1 MKTASAFQVRW
12 SGELSDKVR
21 QLAWDSGITKHEFVI
36 KAIEEKIE
44 KESGGFMNVPEEE

>member
-21 QLAWDSGITKHEFVI
+21 QLAWDLGITKHEFVI
-36 KAIEEKIE
+36 KAIEEKVE
-44 KESGGFMNVPEEE
+44 KESGSFMNMLEGE